1 MPYIVVFFYV
11 RWFEVRCDCPFY
23 LHCGIVNN
31 HCLSFRFII
40 YLLNATSPHG
50 HFPTMHWLSK
60 LHKQHLK
67 FRFTSASSECYTTN
81 MFILLTSILL
91 ITKQLDI
98 IFVVRSKLYCSCWC
112 CHSYFVIIFLSGSE
126 SCTCFFNL
134 LFVYIYIV
142 GGDPMLD
149 RGFNPINLF
158 HPVIVRNFVPV
169 PSKDLDFQS
178 PICRGILAFTDVR

>member
-67 FRFTSASSECYTTN
+67 FRFTSASSECYYTN
-81 MFILLTSILL
+81 MFILLTS
-91 ITKQLDI
+91 
-98 IFVVRSKLYCSCWC
+98 
-112 CHSYFVIIFLSGSE
+112 CHSYFVIVFLSGSE

>member
-112 CHSYFVIIFLSGSE
+112 CPFIFCDSLFE
-126 SCTCFFNL
+126 WKRIVYMFFQFIVCL
-134 LFVYIYIV
+134 YIYCW
-142 GGDPMLD
+142 
-149 RGFNPINLF
+149 RRSN
-158 HPVIVRNFVPV
+158 VRQR
-169 PSKDLDFQS
+169 FQS
-178 PICRGILAFTDVR
+178 H